1 MSFEMQVEDMS
12 CSGCESAVESAID
25 GLSGV
30 SGVRA
35 DHESGTVVVDGD
47 PDRGVVATAIED
59 AGYTV
64 S

>member
-1 MSFEMQVEDMS
+1 MS

-47 PDRGVVATAIED
+47 PDRSVVAAAIED

>member
-1 MSFEMQVEDMS
+1 MSFEMQAEDMS
-12 CSGCESAVESAID
+12 CSGCELAVESAID

-30 SGVRA
+30 SGVTA
-35 DHESGTVVVDGD
+35 DHESGAVVVDGD